1 MEALD
6 LAELPEKESEVP
18 SVAWPV
24 QVVLVGVLGD
34 QVELLGAGSDQNF
47 CLVDHVVK
55 VLASK
60 FTPVFVVPCTRSVR
74 FVSAKRE
81 TERGERVERG
91 ESGVLS
97 SNSYGRQRLSVRNS
111 TTTRL
116 SHGKRLFA
124 ALQCVSI
131 SGDGDRAV

>member
-34 QVELLGAGSDQNF
+34 QVELLGAGSNQNF

-60 FTPVFVVPCTRSVR
+60 FTPVCVVPCTRSVR
-74 FVSAKRE
+74 FLSAKRE
-81 TERGERVERG
+81 TERGERLESGERG
-91 ESGVLS
+91 VPS
-97 SNSYGRQRLSVRNS
+97 SNSYGRRLSVRNS

-124 ALQCVSI
+124 ALRCVGV